1 MIVLDPVDAA
11 SIQLARLE
19 QSDGEPLRRLF
30 GRLSPETRYRRFM
43 SPVVRPDQVHAERLL
58 DIDHADREAVAA
70 LADGELVGVARYA
83 RQEGC
88 TADFAVTVADDWQRH
103 GAGRAL
109 LEQLAAAARGH
120 GVCRFTGLALG
131 ENRPVLALLRRV
143 FPGVRV
149 RLQDGLLDIEV
160 DLEQGPGEALGGER
174 ASPAP
179 SDRVALREG
188 SSRPPPQPRV
198 LSREVL

>member
-1 MIVLDPVDAA
+1 MDAA
-11 SIQLARLE
+11 ITFRPLE
-19 QSDGEPLRRLF
+19 PSDGPLLRGLF
-30 GRLSPETRYRRFM
+30 DHLSPSSRYMRFL
-43 SPVVRPDQVHAERLL
+43 SPVQRPDQVHPERLL

-70 LADGELVGVARYA
+70 LVDGELVGVARYA

-88 TADFAVTVADDWQRH
+88 TAEFAVAVADDWQRH

-160 DLEQGPGEALGGER
+160 DLEHGPGEALGGER

-179 SDRVALREG
+179 SDRDAWSEG
-188 SSRPPPQPRV
+188 VVSTSAAAACTF
-198 LSREVL
+198 